1 MSDLVAKLSADTS
14 GFTPAVKKAKQA
26 LEEYSSI
33 AGRAKRDSEGLTQD
47 QIQGFN
53 RLTNSLQRVGGAFR
67 TTKQDIDTMKNV
79 LRQLTAEYSRLD
91 EKTRNTDYG
100 KNLRGVI
107 DSTSQKLNEMRQVQD
122 NVNRSLDKGKD
133 KTSALNSVLNQFSSK
148 LGVSTGM
155 LTKCG
160 LATAGVSAALKVLSD
175 AFMST
180 ESRADDF
187 RRMVSSLEGAY
198 EGFLSSLESG
208 DWSNFFKNINAAID
222 RAARLYNL
230 LDRLD
235 TVKGTNVASLAQLR
249 AEIEKARRIINDPN
263 SSKAEKDIAAK
274 QVKEYEKQFE
284 HLKTKE
290 SNAARKAG
298 EGIIYNAIRNQLD
311 KSTLGKNIGSGEINK
326 VVKAFST
333 IKNGQPM
340 GSDLFDAY
348 IAQYQKY
355 SGRVKEQYSLGRG
368 YQYTGTR
375 RDKFMYAIAKAVV
388 DGEQDIREGL
398 EKLAESANIMSE
410 TSRMESRWD
419 KSANKV
425 LGVPTTTKKTPKVE
439 KEPLIEGTIAWY
451 QEEIKKLN
459 DEITKKTQ
467 VNDTQAITSLKRQRD
482 EIEELLKTKNEMT
495 DIIAKAQRGYATFDE
510 LLKLKDYKGN
520 IVGNPLKESELDLI
534 KGQKASDMS
543 KFMDIPS
550 LNATVKEQIEY
561 IWLDAMQR
569 ALKKAVDQGGDWKS
583 PYTQLYEYYQYRGN
597 GDRDK
602 WMSQMGSL
610 RRNYLPQLIL
620 NGTSFKDLGETFNN
634 SRILD
639 TLSGMGLS
647 MQSTKKPSRFNME
660 QYKSVLS
667 ILEQIKETSPI
678 GSEDYEWA
686 VELINKISEAL
697 KKLTET
703 TFESRLPEWWD
714 YLASAIG
721 QTGNAIGGLTGKWI
735 SSMAQIAT
743 LTKQAIDL
751 YHKQKQAKA
760 AEAVANSVAES
771 SKAPW
776 IIQAAVIALNLAS
789 VIAALAKADKFAG
802 GGIVSGTKLGDRNI
816 AQVNGG
822 EMILNT
828 SEQGRLFRLLKGQ
841 GAIGNQASTATI
853 TSVKVS
859 GSDLYLTLKN
869 YMKNNKTKTL

>member
-79 LRQLTAEYSRLD
+79 LRALTAEYSRLD

-107 DSTSQKLNEMRQVQD
+107 DSTSQKLNEMRQVQAQT
-122 NVNRSLDKGKD
+122 NRTIDEGKN
-133 KTSALNSVLNQFSSK
+133 KTNAYNGVLGQFSSK

-160 LATAGVSAALKVLSD
+160 IAMAAVTTALKVLSD
-175 AFMST
+175 AFMTT
-180 ESRADDF
+180 EDNFDAFNRSVA
-187 RRMVSSLEGAY
+187 SAEGAY
-198 EGFLSSLESG
+198 SSFLATIQTG
-208 DWSNFFKNINAAID
+208 DWSNFFSNIGNAISAYSQLYDLMD
-222 RAARLYNL
+222 RAGSYKTYNTPAIQRLESEASKYQAIINDKSKTEAERKKAQAELNATTSKITKLYQEQATTLYKAGRQKAYNAIALNQGKYLGGRNGDTL
-230 LDRLD
+230 LSRKQISALVTELERGGNSVIEKYKQAFRDNSIIA
-235 TVKGTNVASLAQLR
+235 KGRKLTQQEYLAYRYGKVLTKVANDDADKSYSLAQAMRDLGE
-249 AEIEKARRIINDPN
+249 AATIERQANDAARRYNRFSQKEITTP
-263 SSKAEKDIAAK
+263 KA
-274 QVKEYEKQFE
+274 
-284 HLKTKE
+284 
-290 SNAARKAG
+290 
-298 EGIIYNAIRNQLD
+298 
-311 KSTLGKNIGSGEINK
+311 
-326 VVKAFST
+326 
-333 IKNGQPM
+333 
-340 GSDLFDAY
+340 
-348 IAQYQKY
+348 
-355 SGRVKEQYSLGRG
+355 
-368 YQYTGTR
+368 
-375 RDKFMYAIAKAVV
+375 
-388 DGEQDIREGL
+388 
-398 EKLAESANIMSE
+398 
-410 TSRMESRWD
+410 
-419 KSANKV
+419 
-425 LGVPTTTKKTPKVE
+425 TTTYKAPKVQ

-451 QEEIKKLN
+451 QDQVRKL
-459 DEITKKTQ
+459 DDQITKKTQ
-467 VNDTQAITSLKRQRD
+467 VNDTQAITTLKRQRD

-495 DIIAKAQRGYATFDE
+495 DIIAKAQRGYASFDE

-520 IVGNPLKESELDLI
+520 IAGNPLKESELGLI
-534 KGQKASDMS
+534 KGQKASDIS

-550 LNATVKEQIEY
+550 LNATVKEQIEA

-620 NGTSFKDLGETFNN
+620 NGTSFKDLGETFNR

-639 TLSGMGLS
+639 TIKGMGLS
-647 MQSTKKPSRFNME
+647 MQSTTKPSRFNME
-660 QYKSVLS
+660 QYKSVLA

-686 VELINKISEAL
+686 VELITKISEAL

-714 YLASAIG
+714 SLASAIS
-721 QTGNAIGGLTGKWI
+721 QTGGAIGGLTGKWI
-735 SSMAQIAT
+735 SSMAQIAS

-751 YHKQKQAKA
+751 ADKYKQAKA

-789 VIAALAKADKFAG
+789 VIAGLMQADKFAG
-802 GGIVSGTKLGDRNI
+802 GGIVQGTKLGDRNI

-841 GAIGNQASTATI
+841 GGIGNQTATATI
-853 TSVKVS
+853 SSVKVS